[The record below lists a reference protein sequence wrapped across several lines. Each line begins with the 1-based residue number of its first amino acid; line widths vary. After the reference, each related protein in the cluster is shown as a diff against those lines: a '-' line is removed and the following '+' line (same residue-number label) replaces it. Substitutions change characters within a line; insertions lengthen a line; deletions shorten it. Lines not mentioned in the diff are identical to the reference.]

1 MLVNFTVYF
10 PNKERMDSFLKTENI
25 EYSTHETGFIRW
37 YEVDEK
43 YKDVIT
49 GFILDEGLQNGMKD
63 EFCWL
68 GWIDWA
74 DGHGEREALGM
85 EHY

>member
-10 PNKERMDSFLKTENI
+10 PNKERMDDFLKTENI

-37 YEVDEK
+37 YKVDEK
-43 YKDVIT
+43 YKDFVRE
-49 GFILDEGLQNGMKD
+49 FILDEDLQSGMAD

-68 GWIDWA
+68 GWNEWA
-74 DGHGEREALGM
+74 DGYDEREMFGM
-85 EHY
+85 KHY